1 MKFKKTLLTIT
12 AAAGMMTAGSIAASA
27 DTVTVKSG
35 DTISSIAKENNS
47 SVSVIEKA
55 NDLSNIN
62 MIYVGQK
69 LEVGENGQVA
79 QAQPQQQVQ
88 QPQQQVQQ
96 PQQQAQA
103 PVQQAQPKQEP
114 AQVEKNDNEQ
124 VQAQPQV
131 KPQQQV
137 QPKQTVQAQPK
148 QQAQPQQVSQKPAA
162 TSNNSG
168 NSSSEDAAKAA
179 IANRE
184 SGGSYSASNGQFYGK
199 YQLGKSMLNGDL
211 SESNQEKT
219 ADNYVNDRYG
229 SWSNALD
236 HSDQYGWY

>member
-12 AAAGMMTAGSIAASA
+12 AAAGMMAAGSIAVSA

-62 MIYVGQK
+62 MIYVGQE

-79 QAQPQQQVQ
+79 QAQPKQQVQ
-88 QPQQQVQQ
+88 QP
-96 PQQQAQA
+96 QQAQA
-103 PVQQAQPKQEP
+103 PVQQVQPKQES

-124 VQAQPQV
+124 VHAQPQV
-131 KPQQQV
+131 KQQQA

-184 SGGSYSASNGQFYGK
+184 SGGSYSASNGQYYGK

-211 SESNQEKT
+211 SEANQEKT

>member
-12 AAAGMMTAGSIAASA
+12 AAAGMMAAGSIAASA

-79 QAQPQQQVQ
+79 QAQPKQQVQ
-88 QPQQQVQQ
+88 QS
-96 PQQQAQA
+96 QQQAQA
-103 PVQQAQPKQEP
+103 PVQQVQPKQES

-124 VQAQPQV
+124 VHVQPQV
-131 KPQQQV
+131 EQQQQA

-184 SGGSYSASNGQFYGK
+184 SGGSYSASNGQYYGK

-219 ADNYVNDRYG
+219 ADNYVNGRYG
-229 SWSNALD
+229 SWSNALE

>member
-12 AAAGMMTAGSIAASA
+12 AAAGMMAAGSIAASA

-79 QAQPQQQVQ
+79 QAQPKQQVQ
-88 QPQQQVQQ
+88 QS
-96 PQQQAQA
+96 QQQAQA
-103 PVQQAQPKQEP
+103 PVQQVQPKQES

-124 VQAQPQV
+124 VHVQPQV
-131 KPQQQV
+131 EQQQQA

-148 QQAQPQQVSQKPAA
+148 QQAQPQQVSQKPAT

-184 SGGSYSASNGQFYGK
+184 SGGSYSASNGQYYGK

-211 SESNQEKT
+211 SEANQEKT

>member
-79 QAQPQQQVQ
+79 QAQPQQQA
-88 QPQQQVQQ
+88 QPKQQ
-96 PQQQAQA
+96 PQQQARA

-131 KPQQQV
+131 KPQQPA
-137 QPKQTVQAQPK
+137 QPKQTVQTQPK

-184 SGGSYSASNGQFYGK
+184 SGGSYSASNGQYYGK

>member
-62 MIYVGQK
+62 MIYVGQE

-79 QAQPQQQVQ
+79 QAQPQQQ
-88 QPQQQVQQ
+88 

-103 PVQQAQPKQEP
+103 PVQQA
-114 AQVEKNDNEQ
+114 
-124 VQAQPQV
+124 
-131 KPQQQV
+131 

>member
-12 AAAGMMTAGSIAASA
+12 AAAGMMAAGSIAASA

-62 MIYVGQK
+62 MIYVGQE

-79 QAQPQQQVQ
+79 QAQPKQQVQ
-88 QPQQQVQQ
+88 QP
-96 PQQQAQA
+96 QQAQA
-103 PVQQAQPKQEP
+103 PVQQVQPKQES

-124 VQAQPQV
+124 VHAQPQV
-131 KPQQQV
+131 KQQQA

-184 SGGSYSASNGQFYGK
+184 SGGSYSASNGQYYGK

-211 SESNQEKT
+211 SEANQEKT

>member
-12 AAAGMMTAGSIAASA
+12 AAAGMMAAGSIAASA

-79 QAQPQQQVQ
+79 QAQPKQQVQ
-88 QPQQQVQQ
+88 QS
-96 PQQQAQA
+96 QQQAQA
-103 PVQQAQPKQEP
+103 PVQQVQPKQES

-124 VQAQPQV
+124 VHVQPQV
-131 KPQQQV
+131 EQQQQA

-184 SGGSYSASNGQFYGK
+184 SGGSYSASNGQYYGK

>member
-12 AAAGMMTAGSIAASA
+12 AAAGMMAAGSIAASA

-79 QAQPQQQVQ
+79 QAQPKQQVQ
-88 QPQQQVQQ
+88 QS
-96 PQQQAQA
+96 QQQAQA
-103 PVQQAQPKQEP
+103 PVQQVQPKQES

-124 VQAQPQV
+124 VHVQPQV
-131 KPQQQV
+131 EQQQQA

-184 SGGSYSASNGQFYGK
+184 SGGSYSASNGQYYGK

-211 SESNQEKT
+211 SEANQEKT

>member
-35 DTISSIAKENNS
+35 DTISSIAKENKS

-62 MIYVGQK
+62 MSYVGQK

-79 QAQPQQQVQ
+79 QAQPQQQA
-88 QPQQQVQQ
+88 QPKQQ
-96 PQQQAQA
+96 PQQQARA

-131 KPQQQV
+131 KPQQPA
-137 QPKQTVQAQPK
+137 QPKQTVQTQPK

-184 SGGSYSASNGQFYGK
+184 SGGSYSASNGQYYGK

>member
-62 MIYVGQK
+62 MIYVGQE

-79 QAQPQQQVQ
+79 QAQPK
-88 QPQQQVQQ
+88 QQVQQ

-131 KPQQQV
+131 KPQQQA

-184 SGGSYSASNGQFYGK
+184 SGGSYSASNGQYYGK

-219 ADNYVNDRYG
+219 ANNYVNDRYG

>member
-12 AAAGMMTAGSIAASA
+12 AAAGMMAAGSIAASA

-79 QAQPQQQVQ
+79 QAQPKQQVQ
-88 QPQQQVQQ
+88 QS
-96 PQQQAQA
+96 QQQAQA
-103 PVQQAQPKQEP
+103 PVQQVQPKQES

-131 KPQQQV
+131 KPQQPA
-137 QPKQTVQAQPK
+137 QPKQTVQTQPK

-184 SGGSYSASNGQFYGK
+184 SGGSYSASNGQYYGK